1 MPSPLQPFLHHA
13 RAAAAAGAL
22 AVRAAIRSRV
32 VAALLVLLAAV
43 TLGLPRLIA
52 GDGTPA
58 SDLQIRLR
66 YTLGAAVA
74 VLGLATLWAGCAAFG
89 AEIDSRRFEL
99 TAVKPARRVTIWA
112 GRWLGLVLLD
122 AVLLAAVAAGACLQL
137 RNVPAGLL
145 LSRDVAAPELPA
157 PEEEARRRYE
167 ELRRTG
173 GLPADESAPAALRR
187 LAQETRNQG
196 VAIPP
201 GSRVGWTFH
210 LDRPLAAGG
219 ELWLR
224 MRLDTVAETLAD
236 VRGVCRVQRA
246 DGGSGTAEAPVNDL
260 ARNLIE
266 QRLAAPALAGA
277 RRVRVEFDYQAP
289 PQAPA
294 LLVQPYRAVALLAP
308 HGAFAGNLARALLA
322 HLALLAALCALGLTL
337 GACFSFPVAAF
348 AATALLAVMLASA
361 DAPEPGEAALPDA
374 TGWRRHAERVSL
386 VLVRGVNAA
395 LRPLLGPSPLANVA
409 AGERV
414 PAEALRRELLWGA
427 GVCPLTLSLAA
438 AAALRRRELARP

>member
-99 TAVKPARRVTIWA
+99 TAVKPARRVTLWA

-173 GLPADESAPAALRR
+173 GLPADESAPAALRP

-236 VRGVCRVQRA
+236 VRGV
-246 DGGSGTAEAPVNDL
+246 
-260 ARNLIE
+260 
-266 QRLAAPALAGA
+266 
-277 RRVRVEFDYQAP
+277 
-289 PQAPA
+289 
-294 LLVQPYRAVALLAP
+294 
-308 HGAFAGNLARALLA
+308 
-322 HLALLAALCALGLTL
+322 
-337 GACFSFPVAAF
+337 
-348 AATALLAVMLASA
+348 
-361 DAPEPGEAALPDA
+361 
-374 TGWRRHAERVSL
+374 
-386 VLVRGVNAA
+386 
-395 LRPLLGPSPLANVA
+395 
-409 AGERV
+409 
-414 PAEALRRELLWGA
+414 
-427 GVCPLTLSLAA
+427 
-438 AAALRRRELARP
+438 